1 MGEQK
6 KGQGK
11 EAWSQLTTL
20 VERCLRIL
28 DKVARETILYN
39 KCLVRIR
46 TIGTTEV
53 KFVSM
58 FSEGLDTA
66 FVEPKSFSVSDVIGN
81 KLFVGC
87 AGNAVKRGMDFVTS
101 TITFGTF

>member
-1 MGEQK
+1 MPQK
-6 KGQGK
+6 TRQ
-11 EAWSQLTTL
+11 
-20 VERCLRIL
+20 
-28 DKVARETILYN
+28 VAREIILYN
-39 KCLVRIR
+39 ECLVRTR
-46 TIGTTEV
+46 AIGTTEV

-66 FVEPKSFSVSDVIGN
+66 FVEPKSFSVSHVIGN

-87 AGNAVKRGMDFVTS
+87 ASNTVERGMDFVTS